1 MKCDHC
7 DNEATVHEV
16 TLRGGVPMERNF
28 CESCAAKHGLAA
40 QSSSISAEL
49 LKSMI
54 QPSAPGLLISVPA
67 PVPAQRGTA
76 CPTCKM
82 TFAEFK
88 SVGQLGCPDCYEAFE
103 SQLAPMLERAH
114 EGAGAHI
121 GKKPKHA
128 QKDIGAPAKARKPLP
143 AKGDVHARA
152 ERVRLVRKQL
162 DEAVKAEQY
171 ELAAKLRDQLKRL
184 TESQE
189 SE

>member
-40 QSSSISAEL
+40 QSSTISAEL
-49 LKSMI
+49 LKGMMH
-54 QPSAPGLLISVPA
+54 PVAPGLLINVPT

-103 SQLAPMLERAH
+103 SQLVPMLERAH

-121 GKKPKHA
+121 GKKPKGD
-128 QKDIGAPAKARKPLP
+128 QKEMVSAGKARKATPAKADL
-143 AKGDVHARA
+143 HARA